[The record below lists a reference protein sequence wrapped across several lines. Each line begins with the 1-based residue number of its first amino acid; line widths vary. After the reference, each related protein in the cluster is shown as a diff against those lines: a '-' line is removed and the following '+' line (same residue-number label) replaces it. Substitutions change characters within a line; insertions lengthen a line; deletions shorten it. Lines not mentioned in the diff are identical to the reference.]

1 MVNPYVSNKMIRLRN
16 IFLDAS
22 TTGAITDIQ
31 NVQNFEKM
39 NAQNLRVYKK
49 NNDGDFSYLGLL
61 ILTQTGP
68 VGNIMRQVLIR
79 NELTGQ
85 EFKKLVSAEYYY
97 LEKSN
102 VAFTTTQSLG
112 GSNGR
117 RRRLTKK
124 NSLLKKGRGY

>member
-1 MVNPYVSNKMIRLRN
+1 MRKTFAFIR
-16 IFLDAS
+16 
-22 TTGAITDIQ
+22 
-31 NVQNFEKM
+31 
-39 NAQNLRVYKK
+39 K